1 MNRAAFPVTRFPVV
15 TGARR
20 HPNLNDAVMALLN
33 IAGGVA
39 LILFGIRFLRKG
51 LERLFGQQLYE
62 WIERTARRPWQA
74 AAAGLAFGTVA
85 PSSTAQTL
93 VALQLLRAGRLS
105 ADSVLG
111 FLLGANLGITFT
123 VQLIALRIFDFYAL
137 FLAGGLVLFQG
148 TRREGLRGAGQSLL
162 GLGFIFLA
170 MEVTSTAAARL
181 VANPDFLTILG
192 VLVHY
197 RLLVLV
203 FAAVLTLLMQSSTA
217 TLGLALAIGGTGAA
231 ELNLLVPVVL
241 GTNLGIGLT
250 SLAAGLSSWEGR
262 RLAVANL
269 LLKSAVIVLFLA
281 TFAWIEPWIAA
292 SGGTI
297 AREVAN
303 FHTAFNLLV
312 TVLGVVLA
320 APIGRLLQRTLK
332 PAATTTGGQPPVTH
346 LDPEALATPAFA
358 LANATRETLREA
370 DAVKAMF
377 EDAWRALSTRDPL
390 LAATV
395 QSHDDRIDE
404 LNAGIKAYLSQI
416 HSEVLSPKDQQLQ
429 FGLLN
434 FSSQLEAIADVID
447 KSLCGTV
454 RDHTR
459 EHLQLVP
466 ADQADLDELYRKVV
480 RRFDSAISVLATRD
494 RELARQFLDEGEAL
508 KEWCVAVQK
517 RHYAGLA
524 ASNGSNLI
532 ASTRFLDTFS
542 ILRRISGQ
550 LNTIGHTFTLA

>member
-1 MNRAAFPVTRFPVV
+1 
-15 TGARR
+15 
-20 HPNLNDAVMALLN
+20 MALLN

-62 WIERTARRPWQA
+62 WIERAARRPWQA

-123 VQLIALRIFDFYAL
+123 VQLIALRIFDYYAV
-137 FLAGGLVLFQG
+137 FLTVGLLLFQAAK
-148 TRREGLRGAGQSLL
+148 RESLRGAGQSLL

-170 MEVTSTAAARL
+170 MEVTSNAANLLA
-181 VANPDFLTILG
+181 ANPDFTTLMG

-197 RLLVLV
+197 RLLVVL
-203 FAAVLTLLMQSSTA
+203 FAATLTLLMQSSTA
-217 TLGLALAIGGTGAA
+217 TLGLALAIGGAGAA
-231 ELNLLVPVVL
+231 QLDLLIPVVL

-250 SLAAGLSSWEGR
+250 SLVAGLSSWEGR
-262 RLAVANL
+262 RLAAANI
-269 LLKSAVIVLFLA
+269 LLKSSVIVVILA
-281 TFAWIEPWIAA
+281 AFPVVQHWIEA

-312 TVLGVVLA
+312 TAAGILLA
-320 APIGRLLQRTLK
+320 GPIGRLLQRTMK
-332 PAATTTGGQPPVTH
+332 PAAVAAGAQPPATH
-346 LDPEALATPAFA
+346 LDPDAIATPVFA
-358 LANATRETLREA
+358 LANAARETLREA

-377 EDAWRALSTRDPL
+377 EDAWQALSTNDPA
-390 LAATV
+390 LATAA
-395 QSHDDRIDE
+395 QAQDDRIDE
-404 LNAGIKAYLSQI
+404 LNANIKAYLSQI
-416 HSEVLSPKDQQLQ
+416 RSETLSPKDQQLQ

-434 FSSQLEAIADVID
+434 FSSQLESIGDVID

-454 RDHTR
+454 RDHAR
-459 EHLQLVP
+459 ERVQLQP
-466 ADQADLDELYRKVV
+466 ADQADLEEMHRKVS
-480 RRFDSAISVLATRD
+480 RRFETAISVLATRD
-494 RELARQFLDEGEAL
+494 RDLALHFLQEGDAV

-517 RHYAGLA
+517 RHFASLA
-524 ASNGSNLI
+524 AGEGANLL
-532 ASTRFLDTFS
+532 ASTRFLDTLTV
-542 ILRRISGQ
+542 LRRISGQ
-550 LNTIGHTFTLA
+550 LNTIGHTFTLV

>member
-1 MNRAAFPVTRFPVV
+1 
-15 TGARR
+15 
-20 HPNLNDAVMALLN
+20 MALLN

-62 WIERTARRPWQA
+62 WIERTARRPWRA
-74 AAAGLAFGTVA
+74 AAAGLGFGTVA

-105 ADSVLG
+105 TDSVLG

-123 VQLIALRIFDFYAL
+123 VQLIALRIFDYYAL
-137 FLAGGLVLFQG
+137 FLVAGLVLFQG
-148 TRREGLRGAGQSLL
+148 AKREGLRGAGQSLL

-170 MEVTSTAAARL
+170 MEVTSTAAALL
-181 VANPDFLTILG
+181 VANPDFLTVLG

-197 RLLVLV
+197 RLLVIA

-231 ELNLLVPVVL
+231 ELDLLVPVVL

-269 LLKSAVIVLFLA
+269 LLKSAVIVFFLA
-281 TFAWIEPWIAA
+281 AFPWVEHWIAA

-303 FHTAFNLLV
+303 FHTVFNLLV
-312 TVLGVVLA
+312 TVLGIA
-320 APIGRLLQRTLK
+320 FAGPIGRLLQRTLK
-332 PAATTTGGQPPVTH
+332 PAATSAGTQPPVTH
-346 LDPEALATPAFA
+346 LDPDALATPAFA

-377 EDAWRALSTRDPL
+377 EDAWKALSTHDAV
-390 LAATV
+390 LATTV

-416 HSEVLSPKDQQLQ
+416 RSEVLSPKDQQLQ

-434 FSSQLEAIADVID
+434 FSSQLETIADVID

-454 RDHTR
+454 RDHAR
-459 EHLQLVP
+459 EQLQLMP
-466 ADQADLDELYRKVV
+466 ADQADLEELYRKVV
-480 RRFDSAISVLATRD
+480 RRFDTAISVLATRD
-494 RELARQFLDEGEAL
+494 RELARQFLEEGEAL
-508 KEWCVAVQK
+508 KEWCVGVQK
-517 RHYAGLA
+517 RHYASLA
-524 ASNGSNLI
+524 TGNGGSLI

-542 ILRRISGQ
+542 VLRRISGQ
-550 LNTIGHTFTLA
+550 LNTIGHTFTLE

>member
-1 MNRAAFPVTRFPVV
+1 
-15 TGARR
+15 
-20 HPNLNDAVMALLN
+20 MALLN

-74 AAAGLAFGTVA
+74 AAAGLGFGTVA

-123 VQLIALRIFDFYAL
+123 VQLIALRIFDYYAL
-137 FLAGGLVLFQG
+137 FLVVGLVLFQG
-148 TRREGLRGAGQSLL
+148 AKREGLRGAGQSLL

-170 MEVTSTAAARL
+170 MEVTSSAAARL
-181 VANPDFLTILG
+181 AANPDFLTVLG

-197 RLLVLV
+197 RVLVIV
-203 FAAVLTLLMQSSTA
+203 FAAALTLLMQSSTA

-250 SLAAGLSSWEGR
+250 SLVAGLSSWEGR

-269 LLKSAVIVLFLA
+269 LLKAAVAGLFLA
-281 TFAWIEPWIAA
+281 AFPWAEPWIAA
-292 SGGTI
+292 SGATL

-303 FHTAFNLLV
+303 FHTVFNLLV
-312 TVLGVVLA
+312 TCLGIA
-320 APIGRLLQRTLK
+320 FAGPIGRLLQRTLK
-332 PAATTTGGQPPVTH
+332 PAVAATGGQPPATH
-346 LDPEALATPAFA
+346 LDPDALATPAFA

-377 EDAWRALSTRDPL
+377 EDAWRALTTRDAL
-390 LAATV
+390 LAANV
-395 QSHDDRIDE
+395 QGHDDRIDE
-404 LNAGIKAYLSQI
+404 LNAAIKAYLSQI
-416 HSEVLSPKDQQLQ
+416 RSEVLSPKDQQLQ

-454 RDHTR
+454 RDHAR
-459 EHLQLVP
+459 EHLQLLP
-466 ADQADLDELYRKVV
+466 ADQADLEELYRRVV
-480 RRFDSAISVLATRD
+480 RRFDTAISVLATRD
-494 RELARQFLDEGEAL
+494 RELARQFLEDGEAL

-517 RHYAGLA
+517 RHYAALA
-524 ASNGSNLI
+524 ASNGSDLI

-542 ILRRISGQ
+542 VLRRISGQ
-550 LNTIGHTFTLA
+550 LNTIGHTFTLE